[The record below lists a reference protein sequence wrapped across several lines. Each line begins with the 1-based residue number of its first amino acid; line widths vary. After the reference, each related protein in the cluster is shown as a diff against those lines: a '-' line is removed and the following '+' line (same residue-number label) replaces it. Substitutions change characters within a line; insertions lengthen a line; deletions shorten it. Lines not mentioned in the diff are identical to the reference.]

1 MTTASLTRNPRN
13 RWVLRTLA
21 LTCGLLLSLTACGS
35 KSKVGDKSLLNFKE
49 KSQEQLGQVTTTT
62 TAPATG
68 DANGG
73 KAGVTL
79 AAAPHPKT
87 TAAPRT
93 ATTVAA
99 TVDIAINNDNAA
111 SAFDPSEV
119 KAAVGTIVTWVN
131 HDTVA
136 RSVKSDD
143 GAAFTSP
150 SIPPGGSW
158 SYTATKAGSFNYHD
172 GTRPYAVAVLEIVA

>member
-1 MTTASLTRNPRN
+1 MTASLTRNPRN
-13 RWVLRTLA
+13 RWVVRTLA
-21 LTCGLLLSLTACGS
+21 LTCGLLLTLSACGS

-62 TAPATG
+62 AAPAPG
-68 DANGG
+68 DANGGG

-79 AAAPHPKT
+79 ATAPRPKT
-87 TAAPRT
+87 TTAPRT

-119 KAAVGTIVTWVN
+119 KAAVGTIVTWAN

-143 GAAFTSP
+143 GSTFTSP

-172 GTRPYAVAVLEIVA
+172 GTRPYAVAALEIVA